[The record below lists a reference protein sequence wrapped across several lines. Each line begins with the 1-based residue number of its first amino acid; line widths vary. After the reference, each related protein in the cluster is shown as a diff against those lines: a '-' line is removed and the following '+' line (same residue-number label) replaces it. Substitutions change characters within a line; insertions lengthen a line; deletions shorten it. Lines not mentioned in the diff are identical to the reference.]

1 MTAAITRK
9 KGLQNI
15 LSSLHLFVFVSTWA
29 ATKYLITVAVQ
40 SDHQKK
46 LEEEQPCSLANCLL
60 VDGSKNEVII
70 LWLVFP
76 LDIAVVKSCKN
87 NIFNKFEEKWFFCK
101 CKKSKQNYLKRQ
113 NVVLRYE
120 LRSDYSDPYDQNL
133 N

>member
-1 MTAAITRK
+1 MITA
-9 KGLQNI
+9 
-15 LSSLHLFVFVSTWA
+15 
-29 ATKYLITVAVQ
+29 AVQ

-87 NIFNKFEEKWFFCK
+87 SIFNNVQEKCFFLQGQRAAK
-101 CKKSKQNYLKRQ
+101 IFQSKMIQTKDRIM
-113 NVVLRYE
+113 YE
-120 LRSDYSDPYDQNL
+120 LRSWIKL
-133 N
+133 TLI